1 MVNQKAISA
10 KIDVDILDELEKEC
24 SLGWMKRNRH
34 INEAI
39 RFYLYYKD
47 SIRRIKLNNSQYHQR
62 KMLEEFTR
70 KWFPMVDL

>member
-10 KIDVDILDELEKEC
+10 KIDRDLLDELEKEC

-47 SIRRIKLNNSQYHQR
+47 SLRRMKLNKSQYHQR
-62 KMLEEFTR
+62 KMVEEFIN
-70 KWFPMVDL
+70 KWFHMVDL